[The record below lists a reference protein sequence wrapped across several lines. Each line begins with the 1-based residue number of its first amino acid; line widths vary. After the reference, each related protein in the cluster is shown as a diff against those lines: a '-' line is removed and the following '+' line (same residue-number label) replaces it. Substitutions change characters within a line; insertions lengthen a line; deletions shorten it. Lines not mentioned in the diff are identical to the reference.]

1 MKHQIFTIAAM
12 LLLCAPLVGAQ
23 SQAPDSKYSI
33 KANTNI
39 GLGNAYTVSS
49 AVNGVALDK
58 SNDTSFGVDFR
69 YRFWQKNSLSCGIN
83 AGLGYAVGNQTVKI
97 DNLKFNY
104 AAGADADMDGDTHQR
119 FTEVTDASQK
129 VSLDNFLIPVYVDFN
144 WQFSQR
150 VSLYANTGF
159 AFRFSTTTKAKDLKG
174 SCSAYGIYPK
184 YDNLKMDDGWLND
197 FGDHSLSG
205 ASVEEPQQN
214 SLTMS
219 VMGGAGLRVWIYG
232 PLSFECGL
240 NYHYGF
246 MNRLKSG
253 NFADGSVTA
262 DNAPVTY
269 TVANGRTVKSF
280 SSAFNNNKLSIL
292 SLNFGL
298 IFSF

>member
-1 MKHQIFTIAAM
+1 M
-12 LLLCAPLVGAQ
+12 LLLCAPIVGAQ

-69 YRFWQKNSLSCGIN
+69 YRFWQKNNLSCGIN
-83 AGLGYAVGNQTVKI
+83 VGLGYAVGNQTVKI

-104 AAGADADMDGDTHQR
+104 SAGTDADMDGDTHQR

-129 VSLDNFLIPVYVDFN
+129 VSLGNFLIPVYVDFN
-144 WQFSQR
+144 WQFSHR

-184 YDNLKMDDGWLND
+184 YDNLKMDDEWLND

-219 VMGGAGLRVWIYG
+219 VMGGVGLRVWIYG

-246 MNRLKSG
+246 INRLKSG

-269 TVANGRTVKSF
+269 TVVNGRTVKSF
-280 SSAFNNNKLSIL
+280 SSAFNNNNLSIL
-292 SLNFGL
+292 SLNLGL